1 MSNTIEITEVYL
13 KAFQLN
19 SDKSCENDEILT
31 KITSDEE
38 LSKFIENYQLMFSDY
53 FIGWDFNDLI
63 NENIPMEKLIKKVIN
78 YYPND
83 MHWNLKYLYFSFKLK
98 RIDPSFS
105 WKDFFE
111 KLLSYD
117 IDDIVKDRNFS
128 ESTSLRSCTLLTF
141 HDVSSERYSMFYITN
156 VLDDTNTSDD
166 YAYVNIMV
174 DTNMCKDIILP
185 DNDSNHLTDIMAQLT
200 MYHDNAINIYH
211 KFIHKYLNDTN
222 EYINMIL

>member
-1 MSNTIEITEVYL
+1 MSNKIEIAEAYL

-53 FIGWDFNDLI
+53 FIGLDFNDLI
-63 NENIPMEKLIKKVIN
+63 NKNIPIEKLIKKVIN

-174 DTNMCKDIILP
+174 DTNMCKDILS
-185 DNDSNHLTDIMAQLT
+185 DNDSTHLTDIMTQLT
-200 MYHDNAINIYH
+200 MYHDNAIDIYH